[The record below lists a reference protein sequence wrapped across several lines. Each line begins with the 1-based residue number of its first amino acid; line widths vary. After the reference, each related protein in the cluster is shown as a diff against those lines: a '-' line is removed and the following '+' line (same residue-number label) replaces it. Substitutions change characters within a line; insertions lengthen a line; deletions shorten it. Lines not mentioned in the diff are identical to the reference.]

1 LRPIRKGDR
10 GAAVEDVQRRLITLG
25 ADLGPTGVD
34 GVFLGATYAAV
45 RTFQHDHRLDE
56 DGEVGPQTWATLV
69 DATFTLG
76 DRLLYLRFPYLHG
89 EDVRSLQGA
98 LNSLGFACGEAD
110 GIFGAFTEGAV
121 RDFQSNTALGA
132 DGIVGPDTVRAV
144 ESLRHVWSEKSHPPP
159 AELTAAPSRAAAV
172 LRGTEIVLLSTE
184 PMSLL
189 AGRIV
194 NLALASEPGARVRLA
209 SPGSEPAAAGSLVI
223 ELTGE
228 PGGTPGV
235 VVACD
240 DPRTLATDFAVAI
253 ADVQGGLGRIVVVL
267 PELAFDEHAVQ
278 ALAVSVLDGLCA
290 GLAASGPPVLP

>member
-10 GAAVEDVQRRLITLG
+10 GAAAEDVQRRLIALG
-25 ADLGPTGVD
+25 VDLGPTGVD

-45 RTFQHDHRLDE
+45 RTFQRDHRLDE
-56 DGEVGPQTWATLV
+56 DGEVGPQTWAALV

-89 EDVRSLQGA
+89 EDVRALQGA

-121 RDFQSNTALGA
+121 RDFQANTALGA

-144 ESLRHVWSEKSHPPP
+144 EGLRHVWSEKSHPPP
-159 AELTAAPSRAAAV
+159 VELTAAPSRTATV
-172 LRGTEIVLLSTE
+172 LRGTDVVLISTDPLSV
-184 PMSLL
+184 L

-194 NLALASEPGARVRLA
+194 NLALASEPGARVRLVP
-209 SPGSEPAAAGSLVI
+209 SGSEAVCAGALVI
-223 ELTGE
+223 ELTDAVDRSA
-228 PGGTPGV
+228 GV
-235 VVACD
+235 VVECEDA
-240 DPRTLATDFAVAI
+240 RTLASDFAAAI
-253 ADVQGGLGRIVVVL
+253 AEAADGSDRILIVL
-267 PELAFDEHAVQ
+267 SEPVFEEHAVQ
-278 ALAVSVLDGLCA
+278 ALAVSVLDGLCV